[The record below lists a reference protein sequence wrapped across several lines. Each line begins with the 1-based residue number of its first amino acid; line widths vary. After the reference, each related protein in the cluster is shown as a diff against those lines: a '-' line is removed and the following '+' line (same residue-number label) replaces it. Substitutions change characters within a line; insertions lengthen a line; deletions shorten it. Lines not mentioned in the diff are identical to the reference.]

1 MIIIAVTLP
10 LKVVVPMMQVPT
22 YKIAFRVLEE
32 LKENNPSDSF
42 VLLST
47 NRYKNIRSYTCFEW
61 KFENIL
67 SMI

>member
-1 MIIIAVTLP
+1 MIIIAATLP

-42 VLLST
+42 VIIST
-47 NRYKNIRSYTCFEW
+47 NKYKNTRSYTCFEW
-61 KFENIL
+61 QFETIL